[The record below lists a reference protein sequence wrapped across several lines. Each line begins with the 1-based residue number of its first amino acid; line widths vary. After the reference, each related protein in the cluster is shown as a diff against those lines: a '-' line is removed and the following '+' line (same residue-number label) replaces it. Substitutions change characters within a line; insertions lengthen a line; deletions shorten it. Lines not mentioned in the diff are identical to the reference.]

1 MLYLLIKITHDFFSG
16 ENGSFFHKDSFGNKD
31 SKYAEIYNKRK
42 GDSMYHE
49 LSLTSVQGLTVSF
62 KTYQNLD
69 VLACLIDCWGFYAV
83 LARSQSCYCGLKY
96 AVNEIFSKVM

>member
-1 MLYLLIKITHDFFSG
+1 MIFFQ
-16 ENGSFFHKDSFGNKD
+16 EKMVPFFHKDSFGNKD

-69 VLACLIDCWGFYAV
+69 LLACLIDC
-83 LARSQSCYCGLKY
+83 
-96 AVNEIFSKVM
+96 